1 MDVLTDLLTRS
12 RARGAA
18 FARTHARG
26 DWGIAFPAV
35 PGPTLHTVLEGQVA
49 LWTGNPG
56 DALALRPGDVVLVRQ
71 QTEQHLGHIP
81 GASCVPIEDL
91 AAGSPDRQIMLERP
105 GSPASAAFFCG
116 AYLFEGDLSGGL
128 LSSLPTTLRLQPA
141 AGSSLRATTDLI
153 ARELLQDEPGQQTM
167 LDRLLDVALVQILR
181 EHFTTN
187 QHTAP
192 AWFRASSDP
201 HLGPALRAV
210 HANPG
215 HAWTVAELAAHASLS
230 RAAFARRFNHEL
242 GVAPLTYLTDW
253 RMALARERLRDSNDG
268 IAAIAQSLAYAS
280 EFSFAAAFKRHEG
293 IAPGRWRNHA
303 RAAGQRHHSTTSRAS
318 SELGATR
325 RGPGS
330 GEGA

>member
-18 FARTHARG
+18 FARARARG
-26 DWGIAFPAV
+26 DWGISFPAV
-35 PGPTLHTVLEGQVA
+35 PGPTVHTVLEGQVA

-71 QTEQHLGHIP
+71 QTEQHLGHTA
-81 GASCVPIEDL
+81 GASCVPIEEL

-153 ARELLQDEPGQQTM
+153 ARELLQGEPGQQTL

-215 HAWTVAELAAHASLS
+215 HPWTVAELAAHASLS
-230 RAAFARRFNHEL
+230 RAAFARRFNQEL

-253 RMALARERLRDSNDG
+253 RMALACERLRDSNDG
-268 IAAIAQSLAYAS
+268 IAAIAQSLGYAS

-303 RAAGQRHHSTTSRAS
+303 RATGQRHDSAISQAS
-318 SELGATR
+318 SDLARSNR
-325 RGPGS
+325 RTSARP
-330 GEGA
+330 

>member
-18 FARTHARG
+18 FARTRARG
-26 DWGIAFPAV
+26 EWGIAFPAV

-49 LWTGNPG
+49 LWTGDPD

-71 QTEQHLGHIP
+71 QTEQQLGHAP
-81 GASCVPIEDL
+81 GASCVPIEEL
-91 AAGSPDRQIMLERP
+91 AAGSLDRQIALERP
-105 GSPASAAFFCG
+105 GRPASAAFFCG
-116 AYLFEGDLSGGL
+116 AYLFEGDLSEGL

-153 ARELLQDEPGQQTM
+153 ARELLQDEPGQQAL

-181 EHFTTN
+181 EHFTTD

-201 HLGPALRAV
+201 HLGQALRAV

-215 HAWTVAELAAHASLS
+215 HPWTVAELAAQASLS

-253 RMALARERLRDSNDG
+253 RMALAREQLRDSNDG
-268 IAAIAQSLAYAS
+268 IAAIAQSLGYAS

-303 RAAGQRHHSTTSRAS
+303 RATAQRHHSATSQAS
-318 SELGATR
+318 SALARARSNR
-325 RGPGS
+325 RSSARP
-330 GEGA
+330 

>member
-18 FARTHARG
+18 FARTRARG
-26 DWGIAFPAV
+26 EWGIAFPAV

-49 LWTGNPG
+49 FWTGNPR

-71 QTEQHLGHIP
+71 QTEQHLGHTP
-81 GASCVPIEDL
+81 GASCAPIEAL

-153 ARELLQDEPGQQTM
+153 AHELLQDEPGQQTL

-187 QHTAP
+187 HDTAP
-192 AWFRASSDP
+192 SWFRASSDP

-215 HAWTVAELAAHASLS
+215 RPWTVAELAAHASLS

-253 RMALARERLRDSNDG
+253 RMALGRERLRDSNDG
-268 IAAIAQSLAYAS
+268 IAAIAQSLGYAS

-303 RAAGQRHHSTTSRAS
+303 RAAGQRHHSTTTQAS
-318 SELGATR
+318 AELAR
-325 RGPGS
+325 D
-330 GEGA
+330 AL

>member
-18 FARTHARG
+18 FARARARG

-49 LWTGNPG
+49 LWTGDPG

-71 QTEQHLGHIP
+71 QTEQQLAHAP
-81 GASCVPIEDL
+81 GASCVPIEAL

-105 GSPASAAFFCG
+105 GSPASAAFVCG

-153 ARELLQDEPGQQTM
+153 ARELLQDEPGQQTL

-187 QHTAP
+187 HHTAP

-215 HAWTVAELAAHASLS
+215 HPWTVAELAAHASLS

-268 IAAIAQSLAYAS
+268 IAAIAHSLGYAS
-280 EFSFAAAFKRHEG
+280 EFSFAAAFKRHQG

-303 RAAGQRHHSTTSRAS
+303 RATGQSHSATGQAS
-318 SELGATR
+318 SELAR
-325 RGPGS
+325 ARSNPRS
-330 GEGA
+330 SARP

>member
-18 FARTHARG
+18 FARTRARG
-26 DWGIAFPAV
+26 EWGMAFPAV

-71 QTEQHLGHIP
+71 QTEQRLGHAH
-81 GASCVPIEDL
+81 GASCVPIEEL
-91 AAGSPDRQIMLERP
+91 AAGSPDREIVLERP

-116 AYLFEGDLSGGL
+116 AYLFEGDLSEGL

-153 ARELLQDEPGQQTM
+153 ARELLQDAPGQQTL

-181 EHFTTN
+181 ELFTTN

-210 HANPG
+210 HADPG
-215 HAWTVAELAAHASLS
+215 HPWTVAELAAHASLS
-230 RAAFARRFNHEL
+230 RAAFARRFNQEV

-253 RMALARERLRDSNDG
+253 RMALARERLRDSADG
-268 IAAIAQSLAYAS
+268 IAAIAQSLGYAS

-293 IAPGRWRNHA
+293 IAPGRWRNRA
-303 RAAGQRHHSTTSRAS
+303 RAIGQGHHSATSQAS
-318 SELGATR
+318 SELAR
-325 RGPGS
+325 ARSDPRS
-330 GEGA
+330 SARP

>member
-18 FARTHARG
+18 FARTRARG
-26 DWGIAFPAV
+26 EWGIAFPAV
-35 PGPTLHTVLEGQVA
+35 PGPTLHTVLEGQVVF
-49 LWTGNPG
+49 WTGNPR
-56 DALALRPGDVVLVRQ
+56 DALALWPGDVVLVRQ
-71 QTEQHLGHIP
+71 QTEQHLGHSP
-81 GASCVPIEDL
+81 GASCVPIEAL

-116 AYLFEGDLSGGL
+116 AYMFEGDLSGGL

-153 ARELLQDEPGQQTM
+153 ARELLQDEPGQQTL

-187 QHTAP
+187 HHTAP
-192 AWFRASSDP
+192 SWFRASSDP

-215 HAWTVAELAAHASLS
+215 HPWTVAELAAHASLS

-253 RMALARERLRDSNDG
+253 RMALGRERLRDSNDG
-268 IAAIAQSLAYAS
+268 IAAIAQSLGYAS

-303 RAAGQRHHSTTSRAS
+303 RATGQRHHSTTSRAS
-318 SELGATR
+318 SELAR
-325 RGPGS
+325 ARSDPRS
-330 GEGA
+330 SARP

>member
-1 MDVLTDLLTRS
+1 
-12 RARGAA
+12 
-18 FARTHARG
+18 
-26 DWGIAFPAV
+26 
-35 PGPTLHTVLEGQVA
+35 VLEGQVT
-49 LWTGNPG
+49 LWTGNPR

-71 QTEQHLGHIP
+71 RTEQHLGHAS
-81 GASCVPIEDL
+81 GAACVPIEVL
-91 AAGSPDRQIMLERP
+91 AADSPDRQIMLERP
-105 GSPASAAFFCG
+105 GSPASASFFCG
-116 AYLFEGDLSGGL
+116 AYLFEGDLAGGL
-128 LSSLPTTLRLQPA
+128 LASLPPTLRLQPA

-153 ARELLQDEPGQQTM
+153 ARELLRDEPGQQTL

-181 EHFTTN
+181 EHFTAN

-215 HAWTVAELAAHASLS
+215 HPWTVAQLAAHASLS

-253 RMALARERLRDSNDG
+253 RMALARERLRDSGDG
-268 IAAIAQSLAYAS
+268 IAAIAQSLGYAS

-293 IAPGRWRNHA
+293 IAPGRWRTHA
-303 RAAGQRHHSTTSRAS
+303 RAAGQRHHGS
-318 SELGATR
+318 SEAVGIRPQRAETR
-325 RGPGS
+325 RLSS
-330 GEGA
+330 G